1 MSEIVQSDIINWRAT
16 VRKAA
21 RNSRAIAEMIN
32 ELDGQLGSK
41 QDFEATAIQLERL
54 GDWLDSLLG
63 VTMGKAVNGHGRV
76 SL

>member
-1 MSEIVQSDIINWRAT
+1 MEISQADLIDWRAT

-32 ELDGQLGSK
+32 ELDGQLGSRK
-41 QDFEATAIQLERL
+41 DFEATAIQLERL
-54 GDWLDSLLG
+54 GDWLDSLAG
-63 VTMGKAVNGHGRV
+63 VSMGKAVNGHGRV